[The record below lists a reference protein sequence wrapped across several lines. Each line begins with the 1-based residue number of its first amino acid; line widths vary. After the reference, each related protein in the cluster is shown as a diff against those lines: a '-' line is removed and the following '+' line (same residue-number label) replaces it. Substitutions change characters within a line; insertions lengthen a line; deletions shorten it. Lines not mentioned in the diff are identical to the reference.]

1 MYDLVCQDLL
11 LGHSRQYWPALS
23 FAYGYADI
31 AEYFIEKA
39 RCRTVAV
46 LSAVVERTCGVS
58 AMVRQGADDTIA
70 NETGKTARE
79 GIR

>member
-1 MYDLVCQDLL
+1 MCAKTWSLDFAGNTGLHFL
-11 LGHSRQYWPALS
+11 

-39 RCRTVAV
+39 RCRTLV
-46 LSAVVERTCGVS
+46 LLLALVERTCGVNV
-58 AMVRQGADDTIA
+58 MVRQGADDTVA